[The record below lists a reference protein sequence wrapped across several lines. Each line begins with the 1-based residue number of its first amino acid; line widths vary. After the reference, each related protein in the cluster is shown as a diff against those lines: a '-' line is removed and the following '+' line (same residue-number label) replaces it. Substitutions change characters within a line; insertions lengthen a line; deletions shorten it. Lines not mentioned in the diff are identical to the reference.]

1 MESSPGL
8 ENRKQYNKL
17 KEIGMDKLASMQA
30 VRKRRRDLDSVRK
43 TIERTVKWK
52 NK

>member
-30 VRKRRRDLDSVRK
+30 AAHGSGGIW
-43 TIERTVKWK
+43 TPPVKQ
-52 NK
+52 

>member
-30 VRKRRRDLDSVRK
+30 AHGGGIW
-43 TIERTVKWK
+43 TPPVKQ
-52 NK
+52 

>member
-17 KEIGMDKLASMQA
+17 KKIGMDKLASMQA
-30 VRKRRRDLDSVRK
+30 AAHGGGIW
-43 TIERTVKWK
+43 TPPVKQ
-52 NK
+52 

>member
-17 KEIGMDKLASMQA
+17 KEIGMDKLAFMQA
-30 VRKRRRDLDSVRK
+30 VAQTAAGFGLRP
-43 TIERTVKWK
+43 
-52 NK
+52 

>member
-17 KEIGMDKLASMQA
+17 KEIGTDKLASMQA
-30 VRKRRRDLDSVRK
+30 AAQTAAASGLRP
-43 TIERTVKWK
+43 
-52 NK
+52 